1 MSDLGF
7 THIALPVRSL
17 EASIAFYG
25 RFANMR
31 VVHRRPGASWISD
44 GTRPFVIVLIESSV
58 EIRPLLPEAH
68 LGVAV
73 ASRDEVD
80 RLCDIARAEACLVS
94 EPVEFGPPVGY
105 WAYLKDPDGHTLELA
120 YGQNVSLAVET
131 SI

>member
-17 EASIAFYG
+17 EASVAFYG

-31 VVHRRPGASWISD
+31 VVHSRPGVRWVSD
-44 GTRPFVIVLIESSV
+44 GTRPFVIVLLESSA
-58 EIRPLLPEAH
+58 EIRPLLPDAH
-68 LGVAV
+68 LGVGV
-73 ASRDEVD
+73 ASRKEVD
-80 RLCDIARAEACLVS
+80 RLCGIARAEGCLVS

-105 WAYLKDPDGHTLELA
+105 WAYLRDPDGHTLELA
-120 YGQNVSLAVET
+120 YGQHVSLVVET